1 MYENQLSFFVD
12 NSGSLIVANIFYFK
26 IGNKVIK
33 KNERLK
39 LIKGPT
45 KYLKKI
51 CFSHKGKIVDNF
63 KWASS

>member
-45 KYLKKI
+45 KYLEKNL
-51 CFSHKGKIVDNF
+51 FFTQGKNF
-63 KWASS
+63 RQFQMGQ

>member
-45 KYLKKI
+45 VFEKK
-51 CFSHKGKIVDNF
+51 FVFHTRETL
-63 KWASS
+63 